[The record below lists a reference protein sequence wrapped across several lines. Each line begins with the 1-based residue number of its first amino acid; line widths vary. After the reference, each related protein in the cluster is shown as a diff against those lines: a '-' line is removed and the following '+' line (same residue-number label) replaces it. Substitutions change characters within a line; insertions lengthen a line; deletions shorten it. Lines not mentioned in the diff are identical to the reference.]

1 MSLIWTIILAIVQGL
16 TEFLPVSSSGHLT
29 ILGAI
34 EGLSEK
40 DALVF
45 FLVLHMGTL
54 LATLVYFWRELLN
67 LALGAFKGKSDAWRY
82 IGLMVVTSIPTAII
96 GLSLKGVVERAVT
109 HPAVAGGF
117 LLFTALFLWGTRY
130 LPRGTKTDG
139 TISWLDAALIGTAQ
153 GVAVFPGISRS
164 GATIS
169 SALARGLEPE
179 AAFRFSFIA
188 SLPAIAGAF
197 LLDARDAL
205 SSANPHLADD
215 IVGFSIAFIVGLAA
229 LWLLKR
235 IVDKG
240 RLYQFSLWCL
250 IVGLAGIGVWFFKG

>member
-1 MSLIWTIILAIVQGL
+1 MSLIWTIILAVVQGL

-29 ILGAI
+29 ILGAL

-54 LATLVYFWRELLN
+54 LATLLYFWRELLD
-67 LALGAFKGKSDAWRY
+67 LAVGALKGRSDAWRY
-82 IGLMVVTSIPTAII
+82 VGLMVATSIPTAII
-96 GLSLKGVVERAVT
+96 GLSLQHIVERAVT
-109 HPAVAGGF
+109 YPAVAGGF
-117 LLFTALFLWGTRY
+117 LLFTAAFLWGTKY
-130 LPRGTKTDG
+130 LPRGTKNDG
-139 TISWLDAALIGTAQ
+139 AITWFDAVVIGAAQ

-197 LLDARDAL
+197 ILDARSAL

-215 IVGFSIAFIVGLAA
+215 IVGFSIAFVVGLAA

-235 IVDKG
+235 VVDKG

-250 IVGLAGIGVWFFKG
+250 IAGLAGIGIWLFHL